1 MMNRE
6 IAIRLI
12 FFFSLFVLFAVWE
25 RYNPRRQ
32 QWIPK
37 KQRWFNNL
45 SIASLDA
52 LIVRLL
58 LPLVPVSVA
67 LLAKERGWG
76 LFSLFDMPYLLEAS
90 LAVIALDFVIYI
102 QHVLFHAIP
111 LLWRFHIVHH
121 ADLDLDVTSGLRF
134 HPIEII
140 LSMAIKLTAV
150 ALLGAPPGAVLLF
163 EMLLN
168 GTSMFNHSNLFIPL
182 NLDRILRLFVVTPDM
197 HRVHHSVILKETDS
211 NYGFSLPWWD
221 RLLGTYRSQPTQGHQ
236 TMRIGLSRFLNDK
249 RQTLRWLLVLPFLKQ
264 AKKYS

>member
-1 MMNRE
+1 MNRE

-12 FFFSLFVLFAVWE
+12 FFFGLFVLFAVWE

-264 AKKYS
+264 ANKYS

>member
-1 MMNRE
+1 MNRE

-12 FFFSLFVLFAVWE
+12 FFFGLFVLFAVWE

-140 LSMAIKLTAV
+140 LSMAIKLTAI

-264 AKKYS
+264 ANKYS